1 LRQKYWHTQN
11 AQTDTEN
18 IHKYLQQ
25 KSSKNLMEKQA
36 KLIAKIKQGRTYCK
50 IIKILALA

>member
-1 LRQKYWHTQN
+1 ME
-11 AQTDTEN
+11 TEN

-25 KSSKNLMEKQA
+25 QNQA
-36 KLIAKIKQGRTYCK
+36 KLVAIIKLGRTYCK